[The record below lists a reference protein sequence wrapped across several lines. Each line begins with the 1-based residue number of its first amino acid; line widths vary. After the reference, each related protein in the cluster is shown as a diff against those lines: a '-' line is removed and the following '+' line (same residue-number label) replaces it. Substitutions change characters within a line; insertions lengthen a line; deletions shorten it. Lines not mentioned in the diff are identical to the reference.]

1 MSEQEIKIYIGYVFQ
16 HFLTPP
22 THPPPPS
29 YAH

>member
-1 MSEQEIKIYIGYVFQ
+1 MSEQEIKIYTGYVFQ

-22 THPPPPS
+22 PHPPPS